1 MNRTEETAA
10 KIESVRA
17 WLAGTGHAGVVL
29 GLRANFSWITAGG
42 HGHVATSEEKAAGAV
57 LVSRDRAAVV
67 TTNIEAARLADEEL
81 PPGCFDLLEHPWHS
95 PEQQERIV
103 DGIVGSGTV
112 AADLP
117 GGSRASLDAGFGELR
132 RVLLPPEVDRYRELA
147 QDAASVVESVCRAVN
162 LRESELD
169 VAGRVA
175 ALCFERNIVPAVN
188 LVAADERIAAYRH
201 PLPTANRVDSTL
213 LVVLSAQR
221 GGLNASVTRTVC
233 FRDPAPELLS
243 RHAAC
248 ARVDARMIS
257 ASRPGANLGEVVSGA
272 VAQYAAEGF
281 PNEWQL
287 HHQGGLTGYS
297 GREIFATPETDYT
310 LRANQ
315 ALAWNPSITGA
326 KSEDTILVTDGG
338 PQILTYT
345 GHWPNLDV
353 EVEGD
358 TLGRPGLLIR

>member
-10 KIESVRA
+10 KLELVRA
-17 WLAGTGHAGVVL
+17 WLARSGHAGVVL
-29 GLRANFSWITAGG
+29 GSRPNFSWITAGG
-42 HGHVATSEEKAAGAV
+42 HGHVATSEDKAAGAV

-67 TTNIEAARLADEEL
+67 TTNIEASRLAEEEL
-81 PPGCFDLLEHPWHS
+81 PPGCFDVLEYPWQS
-95 PEQQERIV
+95 PEQQDGIL
-103 DGIVGSGTV
+103 DGIVGYGSV

-117 GGSRASLDAGFGELR
+117 GGDRAPLDAGFGELR

-147 QDAASVVESVCRAVN
+147 QDAAFVVESVCRAVT

-175 ALCFERNIVPAVN
+175 GLCFERNIIPAVN
-188 LVAADERIAAYRH
+188 LVAADERIAGYRH

-233 FRDPAPELLS
+233 FRDSAPELLS
-243 RHAAC
+243 RHTAC
-248 ARVDARMIS
+248 ARVDARMIL
-257 ASRPGANLGEVVSGA
+257 ASRPGANLGEVVSGG

-281 PNEWQL
+281 PHEWRL

-297 GREIFATPETDYT
+297 GREIFATPETDYP

-326 KSEDTILVTDGG
+326 KSEDTILVTDGR
-338 PQILTYT
+338 PEIMTHT
-345 GHWPNLDV
+345 GHWPSIDV
-353 EVEGD
+353 EVEGES
-358 TLGRPGLLIR
+358 LARPGLLIR